1 MLDEFVGLVWWCVL
15 TGLTGYV
22 GLKSGNL
29 RRIIDGQ
36 PTILIKKGK
45 IQKQA
50 LTSTHINIDDLSMLL
65 RKQSVFS
72 ITEVEYAIL
81 EPDGNLS
88 VLKKPQQQ
96 QITKSDMQI
105 STSTLNYMPSEIIV
119 DGKII
124 KHNLSELNLSEE

>member
-1 MLDEFVGLVWWCVL
+1 M
-15 TGLTGYV
+15 Y
-22 GLKSGNL
+22 S
-29 RRIIDGQ
+29 IIDFS
-36 PTILIKKGK
+36 PNTWKETKGK

-50 LTSTHINIDDLSMLL
+50 LTRINMDDLSMLL

-88 VLKKPQQQ
+88 VLKKTQQQ
-96 QITKSDMQI
+96 QITKSDMKI

-119 DGKII
+119 DGKIL
-124 KHNLSELNLSEE
+124 KHNLSELNLS